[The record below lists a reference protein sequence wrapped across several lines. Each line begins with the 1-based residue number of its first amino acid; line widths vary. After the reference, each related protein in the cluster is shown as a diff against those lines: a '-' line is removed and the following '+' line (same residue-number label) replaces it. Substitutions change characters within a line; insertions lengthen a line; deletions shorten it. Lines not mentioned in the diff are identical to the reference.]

1 MALGNISGISY
12 VVPDDPGHPTVTPED
27 TKGIAKSIAAR
38 LREWGLHL
46 TERVDNLTARVDS
59 IAGAVGL
66 APGSPGDSAVSA
78 FILDSSSRT
87 RTAVDSVVGSAMR
100 PILDTGPVH
109 ISRFGAVGD
118 GATDDTAALVAAG
131 ASGREVHFDAD
142 RTYNFVGPVTL
153 TAGTRWLT
161 HGAQFYL
168 TAARDASNVL
178 IESDVY
184 MDQLKLSFVGG
195 DADRGVTIRG
205 SDVQIDAMRLVARTP
220 STVRN
225 YRRRALNVGV
235 EGTGTSNVRLG
246 HVRIEGWLDAV
257 ACWQSTDVDFERLTI
272 RNYVQGLMLRDCAR
286 VHVQS
291 GSAKSPNVVMAKGNP
306 GENGIL
312 VEHADETRERGD
324 LYFADFHVDGSGEH
338 GFRVGGGVPITG
350 IHFDGCSTSG
360 TGAGSVAKHGGCG
373 FKVLGATVNPS
384 PSARHENI
392 RFTNCTVE
400 DVTPGMASDNFSG
413 FNVGKSLNVVLDN
426 CIVRK
431 VNGPSSAA
439 YGFALLGSE
448 NVSIINPTVE
458 DTVGAA
464 IKLYS
469 AETTADYQFGGA
481 ATDIHITGGTLRRTT
496 AGLLINGGGATIRR
510 ITMDGT
516 TIDGGAHAVAVY
528 SSILNRCSFDFLAAG
543 ITTETLLGC
552 ETAMVSGRG
561 DLVGASA
568 ARSGSTFLDYASY
581 QTKVYRSGGWSAL

>member
-1 MALGNISGISY
+1 MAIGSTPGGSGH
-12 VVPDDPGHPTVTPED
+12 VVPDDPDHPLVTPED
-27 TKGIAKSIAAR
+27 TVAIARMEEAR
-38 LREWGLHL
+38 FREVGVKVGELL
-46 TERVDNLTARVDS
+46 ARVNN
-59 IAGAVGL
+59 IAVASGV
-66 APGSPGDSAVSA
+66 APGSPDDGKVAAFVRDVDSLTRGALDDLLQSA
-78 FILDSSSRT
+78 LGPVLDS
-87 RTAVDSVVGSAMR
+87 
-100 PILDTGPVH
+100 GPVH

-131 ASGREVHFDAD
+131 ASGREVHFDTD
-142 RTYNFVGPVTL
+142 RTYNFVGPVTV
-153 TAGTRWLT
+153 APGTRWLT

-168 TAARDASNVL
+168 TAPRDAPNML

-235 EGTGTSNVRLG
+235 EGSGTSNVRLG

-257 ACWQSTDVDFERLTI
+257 AVWQSTDVDFERLTI
-272 RNYVQGLMLRDCAR
+272 RGYVQGLLMRDCAR
-286 VHVQS
+286 VHIQS
-291 GSAKSPNVVMAKGNP
+291 GSAKNPNLVMTKGNP

-312 VEHADETRERGD
+312 VEDYDANRERGD
-324 LYFADFHVDGSGEH
+324 LHFGDFHVDGSGEH
-338 GFRVGGGVPITG
+338 GFRVGGQVPITG

-360 TGAGSVAKHGGCG
+360 TGAGSVERHGGCG
-373 FKVLGATVNPS
+373 FKVLGATTNPS
-384 PSARHENI
+384 PTARHENV
-392 RFTNCTVE
+392 RFTNCTVK
-400 DVTPGMASDNFSG
+400 DVTPGMASHNFAG
-413 FNVGKSLNVVLDN
+413 FNVGKSKNVVLDN

-469 AETTADYQFGGA
+469 AETTTEYQFGTP
-481 ATDIHITGGTLRRTT
+481 ATDVHITGGTLRRTT
-496 AGLLINGGGATIRR
+496 AGLLIEGGGATLRR

-516 TIDGGAHAVAVY
+516 TIDGGVYAVSVG
-528 SSILNRCSFDFLAAG
+528 SSILNRCSFDFLASG
-543 ITTETLLGC
+543 ITTATLNGC

-568 ARSGSTFLDYASY
+568 ARGGSTFLDYASY
-581 QTKVYRSGGWSAL
+581 QTKVYRSGGWAAL

>member
-1 MALGNISGISY
+1 MAIGSTPGGSGH
-12 VVPDDPGHPTVTPED
+12 VVPDDPDHPLVTPED
-27 TKGIAKSIAAR
+27 TVAIARMEEARFREVGTR
-38 LREWGLHL
+38 LRDLL
-46 TERVDNLTARVDS
+46 ARMDAF
-59 IAGAVGL
+59 AGAVGL
-66 APGSPGDSAVSA
+66 APGSPADSAVAA
-78 FILDSSSRT
+78 FILDAASRT
-87 RTAVDSVVGSAMR
+87 RGALDDLLQSALGPVLDS
-100 PILDTGPVH
+100 GPVH

-131 ASGREVHFDAD
+131 ASGREVHFDTD

-153 TAGTRWLT
+153 ASGTRWLT

-168 TAARDASNVL
+168 TAPRDGSNVL

-184 MDQLKLSFVGG
+184 VDQLKISFVGG

-235 EGTGTSNVRLG
+235 EGSGTSNVRLG

-257 ACWQSTDVDFERLTI
+257 AVWQSTDVDFERLTI

-291 GSAKSPNVVMAKGNP
+291 GSAKNPNLVMTEGNP

-528 SSILNRCSFDFLAAG
+528 SSVLNRCSFDFLAAG

-561 DLVGASA
+561 DLVGASD
-568 ARSGSTFLDYASY
+568 ARSGSTFQDYGSY
-581 QTKVYRSGGWSAL
+581 QMKVRRSDGWSAL

>member
-1 MALGNISGISY
+1 MAIGSTPGGSGH
-12 VVPDDPGHPTVTPED
+12 VVPDDPDHPLVTPED
-27 TKGIAKSIAAR
+27 TVAIARMEEAR
-38 LREWGLHL
+38 FREVGVKVGELL
-46 TERVDNLTARVDS
+46 ARVND
-59 IAGAVGL
+59 IAVASGV
-66 APGSPGDSAVSA
+66 APGSPDDGKVAAFVRDVDSLTRGALDDLLQSA
-78 FILDSSSRT
+78 LGPVLDS
-87 RTAVDSVVGSAMR
+87 
-100 PILDTGPVH
+100 GPVH
-109 ISRFGAVGD
+109 VSRFGAVGD

-131 ASGREVHFDAD
+131 ASGREVHFDTD
-142 RTYNFVGPVTL
+142 RTYNFVGPVTV
-153 TAGTRWLT
+153 APGTRWLT

-168 TAARDASNVL
+168 TAPRDAPNML

-235 EGTGTSNVRLG
+235 EGSGTSNVRLG

-257 ACWQSTDVDFERLTI
+257 AVWQSTDVDFERLTI
-272 RNYVQGLMLRDCAR
+272 RGYVQGLLMRDCAR
-286 VHVQS
+286 VHIQS
-291 GSAKSPNVVMAKGNP
+291 GSAKNPNLVMTKGNP

-312 VEHADETRERGD
+312 VEDYDANRERGD
-324 LYFADFHVDGSGEH
+324 LHFGDFHVDGSGEH
-338 GFRVGGGVPITG
+338 GFRVGGQVPITG

-360 TGAGSVAKHGGCG
+360 TGAGSVERHGGCG
-373 FKVLGATVNPS
+373 FKVLGATTNPS
-384 PSARHENI
+384 PTARHENV
-392 RFTNCTVE
+392 RFTNCTVK
-400 DVTPGMASDNFSG
+400 DVTPGMASHNFAG
-413 FNVGKSLNVVLDN
+413 FNVGKSKNVVLDN

-469 AETTADYQFGGA
+469 AETTTEYQFGTP
-481 ATDIHITGGTLRRTT
+481 ATDVHITGGTLRRTT
-496 AGLLINGGGATIRR
+496 AGLLIEGGGATLRR

-516 TIDGGAHAVAVY
+516 TIDGGVYAVSVG
-528 SSILNRCSFDFLAAG
+528 SSILNRCSFDFLASG
-543 ITTETLLGC
+543 ITTATLNGC

-568 ARSGSTFLDYASY
+568 ARGGSTFLDYASY
-581 QTKVYRSGGWSAL
+581 QTKVYRSGGWAAL

>member
-1 MALGNISGISY
+1 MAIGSTPGGSGH
-12 VVPDDPGHPTVTPED
+12 VVPDDPDHPLVTPED
-27 TKGIAKSIAAR
+27 TVAIARMEEARFREVGTR
-38 LREWGLHL
+38 LRELL
-46 TERVDNLTARVDS
+46 ARVTD
-59 IAGAVGL
+59 IGVAAGIVA
-66 APGSPGDSAVSA
+66 GSPDDGKVAAFVRDVDSLTRGALDDLLQSA
-78 FILDSSSRT
+78 LGPVLDS
-87 RTAVDSVVGSAMR
+87 
-100 PILDTGPVH
+100 GPVH
-109 ISRFGAVGD
+109 VSRFGAVGD

-131 ASGREVHFDAD
+131 ASGREVHFDTD

-168 TAARDASNVL
+168 TAARDAPNML

-195 DADRGVTIRG
+195 DKDRGVTIRG

-257 ACWQSTDVDFERLTI
+257 AVWQSTDVDFERLTI
-272 RNYVQGLMLRDCAR
+272 RGYVQGLLMRDCAR

-291 GSAKSPNVVMAKGNP
+291 GSAKNPNLAMTKGQP

-312 VEHADETRERGD
+312 VEDYDENRERGD
-324 LYFADFHVDGSGEH
+324 LHFGDFHVDGSGEH
-338 GFRVGGGVPITG
+338 GFRVGGQVPITG

-360 TGAGSVAKHGGCG
+360 TGAGSVEKHGGCG
-373 FKVLGATVNPS
+373 FKVLGATTNPS
-384 PSARHENI
+384 PTARHENV
-392 RFTNCTVE
+392 RFTNCTVK
-400 DVTPGMASDNFSG
+400 DVTPGMASGNFSG
-413 FNVGKSLNVVLDN
+413 FNIGKSKNVVLDN

-439 YGFALLGSE
+439 YGFALVGSE

-464 IKLYS
+464 IRLYS
-469 AETTADYQFGGA
+469 EETTADYQFGGA

-568 ARSGSTFLDYASY
+568 ARSGSTFQDYGSY
-581 QTKVYRSGGWSAL
+581 QMKVRRSGGWSAL

>member
-1 MALGNISGISY
+1 MAIGSTPGGSGH
-12 VVPDDPGHPTVTPED
+12 VVPDDPDHPLVTPED
-27 TKGIAKSIAAR
+27 TVAIARMEEARFREVGTR
-38 LREWGLHL
+38 LRELL
-46 TERVDNLTARVDS
+46 ARVTD
-59 IAGAVGL
+59 IGVAAGIVA
-66 APGSPGDSAVSA
+66 GSPDDGKVAAFVRDVDSLTRGALDDLLQSA
-78 FILDSSSRT
+78 LGPVLDS
-87 RTAVDSVVGSAMR
+87 
-100 PILDTGPVH
+100 GPVH

-131 ASGREVHFDAD
+131 ASGREVHFDTD

-168 TAARDASNVL
+168 TAARDAPNML

-195 DADRGVTIRG
+195 DTDRGVTIRG

-235 EGTGTSNVRLG
+235 EGSGTSNVRLG
-246 HVRIEGWLDAV
+246 HVRVEGWLDAV
-257 ACWQSTDVDFERLTI
+257 AVWQSTDVDFERLTI
-272 RNYVQGLMLRDCAR
+272 RGYVQGLLMRDCAR

-291 GSAKSPNVVMAKGNP
+291 GSAKNPNLAMTKGQP

-312 VEHADETRERGD
+312 VEDYDENRERGD
-324 LYFADFHVDGSGEH
+324 LHFGDFHVDGSGEH
-338 GFRVGGGVPITG
+338 GFRVGGQLPITG

-360 TGAGSVAKHGGCG
+360 TGAGSVEKHGGCG
-373 FKVLGATVNPS
+373 FKVLGATTNPS
-384 PSARHENI
+384 PTARHENI
-392 RFTNCTVE
+392 RFTNCVVE
-400 DVTPGMASDNFSG
+400 DVTPGMASHNFAG
-413 FNVGKSLNVVLDN
+413 FNIGKSMNVVLDN

-464 IKLYS
+464 IRLYS
-469 AETTADYQFGGA
+469 EETTADYQFGGA

-568 ARSGSTFLDYASY
+568 ARSGSTFQDYGSY
-581 QTKVYRSGGWSAL
+581 QMKVRRSDGWSAL

>member
-1 MALGNISGISY
+1 MAIGSTPGGSGH
-12 VVPDDPGHPTVTPED
+12 VVPDDPDHRLVTPED
-27 TKGIAKSIAAR
+27 TVAMAR
-38 LREWGLHL
+38 MEDARFREVGVKVGELL
-46 TERVDNLTARVDS
+46 ARVNN
-59 IAGAVGL
+59 IAVASGV
-66 APGSPGDSAVSA
+66 APGSPDDGKVAAFVRDVDSLTRGALDDLLQSA
-78 FILDSSSRT
+78 LGPVLDS
-87 RTAVDSVVGSAMR
+87 
-100 PILDTGPVH
+100 GPVH

-131 ASGREVHFDAD
+131 ASGREVHFDTD

-168 TAARDASNVL
+168 TATRDAPNVL

-195 DADRGVTIRG
+195 DKDRGVTIRG

-235 EGTGTSNVRLG
+235 EGSGTSNVRLG

-257 ACWQSTDVDFERLTI
+257 AVWQSTDVDFERLTI
-272 RNYVQGLMLRDCAR
+272 RGYVQGLLMRDCAR

-291 GSAKSPNVVMAKGNP
+291 GSAKSPNLVMTKGQP

-312 VEHADETRERGD
+312 VEDYDENRERGD
-324 LYFADFHVDGSGEH
+324 LHFGDFHVDGSGEH
-338 GFRVGGGVPITG
+338 GFRVGGQVPITG

-360 TGAGSVAKHGGCG
+360 TGAGSVEKHGGCG
-373 FKVLGATVNPS
+373 FKVLGATTNPS
-384 PSARHENI
+384 PTARHENV

-400 DVTPGMASDNFSG
+400 DVTPGMASGNFSG
-413 FNVGKSLNVVLDN
+413 FNIGKSKNVVLDN

-439 YGFALLGSE
+439 YGFALVGSE

-464 IKLYS
+464 IRLYS
-469 AETTADYQFGGA
+469 EETTADYQFGGA

-568 ARSGSTFLDYASY
+568 ARSGSTFQDYGSY
-581 QTKVYRSGGWSAL
+581 QMKVRRSDGWSAL